1 MVSNTQKQQSNFA
14 NHWQNFFDRF
24 QQKKNKKNKYK
35 VSKTECNQ
43 ENAMGHLEGKFEHK
57 FITTPVFTH
66 FPISQGQLFI
76 LDDPTGQVL
85 H

>member
-1 MVSNTQKQQSNFA
+1 M
-14 NHWQNFFDRF
+14 
-24 QQKKNKKNKYK
+24 
-35 VSKTECNQ
+35 SKTECNQ
-43 ENAMGHLEGKFEHK
+43 ENAMGHLEGKFEQK